1 MSKADVQNLVSLL
14 SNGQYDATLFD
25 GLYTDVINDL
35 GPMNWL
41 TVAVP
46 ITFTEGSSTVQLP
59 DTLLNILTIIHD
71 DTVLSDLT
79 LRELEAL
86 SNGNWRAEK
95 GNVLAF
101 TRESENVKAIEVY
114 KTPTQ
119 TSPLIIPVHGL
130 PTGEDY
136 TPGNGISIHS
146 EFRNDAMP
154 YLTIPLALQVLAR
167 EYYRVS
173 KHTDFAFAGLCD
185 GLATMLMEQLK

>member
-1 MSKADVQNLVSLL
+1 MAKADVQNLVSLL

-25 GLYTDVINDL
+25 GLYNDTINDL
-35 GPMNWL
+35 GGDDWL

-46 ITFTEGSSTVQLP
+46 ITFTEGSTAVNLP

-95 GNVLAF
+95 GVVVAY
-101 TRESENVKAIEVY
+101 TRESETVKTIEVY

-119 TSPLIIPVHGL
+119 TSPLIVPVHGL

-136 TPGNGISIHS
+136 NPGNGISIHS
-146 EFRNDAMP
+146 EFRQDAMP
-154 YLTIPLALQVLAR
+154 YLTIPLALLVLAR
-167 EYYRVS
+167 EYYRQS
-173 KHTDFAFAGLCD
+173 PHIDFAFAGLCE
-185 GLATMLMEQLK
+185 GLGRMLLEALK